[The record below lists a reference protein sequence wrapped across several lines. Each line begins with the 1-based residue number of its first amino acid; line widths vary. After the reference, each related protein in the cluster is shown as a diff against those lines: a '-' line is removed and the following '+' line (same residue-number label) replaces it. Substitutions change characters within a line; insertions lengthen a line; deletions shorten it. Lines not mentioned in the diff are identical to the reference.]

1 MAVSQSYDPVG
12 NNTGQQSWSA
22 SGTALLMYTATY
34 DAVRNRLTMVELDGT
49 RSTFSYDATYQLINE
64 QRSGTN
70 AYNTSYQYD
79 AVGNRVVVND
89 SGQLTTSSY
98 NAANEL
104 LLATPL
110 TGQPTTTTWD
120 AKGNC
125 LQENAGGALTTYT
138 WDFENRL
145 TSVSS
150 PN

>member
-1 MAVSQSYDPVG
+1 
-12 NNTGQQSWSA
+12 
-22 SGTALLMYTATY
+22 
-34 DAVRNRLTMVELDGT
+34 MVELDGT
-49 RSTFSYDATYQLINE
+49 RATFSYDPTYQLVNE
-64 QRSGTN
+64 QRGVTN

-79 AVGNRVVVND
+79 AVGNRLVMND

-98 NAANEL
+98 NAANEMTL
-104 LLATPL
+104 VTPP
-110 TGQPTTTTWD
+110 TGQPTTISWD

-125 LQENAGGALTTYT
+125 LLENAGGSLTTYT